1 MSKKRFSGHRTRRS
15 RYAATH
21 GKKESMPHIALRR
34 SLLKKVAKER
44 TIPEQGLQW
53 IGGVLY
59 RSIGGD
65 WIEVS
70 GVQRV
75 PKPGRPAIVI
85 AAGAPAPISPT
96 SPKQISNTPQ
106 TVRTRTD
113 LALTA
118 FVL

>member
-1 MSKKRFSGHRTRRS
+1 MHQKSSPSKKTRRS

-34 SLLKKVAKER
+34 SLLKKVAEER

-59 RSIGGD
+59 RSMGGD

-75 PKPGRPAIVI
+75 PKPGRPAIGI
-85 AAGAPAPISPT
+85 AAGAQT
-96 SPKQISNTPQ
+96 QISRRGAEDPPKP
-106 TVRTRTD
+106 TR
-113 LALTA
+113 LSLTA
-118 FVL
+118 WVL